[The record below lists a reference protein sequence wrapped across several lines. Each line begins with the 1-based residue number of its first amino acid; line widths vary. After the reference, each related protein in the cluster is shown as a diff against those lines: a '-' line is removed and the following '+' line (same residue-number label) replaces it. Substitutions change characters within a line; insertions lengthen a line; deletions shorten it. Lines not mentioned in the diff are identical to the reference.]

1 MVPKFNEMAFVILKF
16 AMSKD
21 VFTRQDV
28 YAFVADYYKF
38 NQEDLE
44 KTTKRGQQLYK
55 NRADWAITYLMGS
68 DKTNGSINRIM
79 RGEYKIT
86 EFGIQLSK
94 DENKFNKWFYDKTPT
109 NQNLV
114 DDIQTPDE
122 NLEANIEE
130 IHLEVKDEII
140 SRILEREPRFFE
152 NLALELM
159 KKIGYDVGGS
169 SLTQNG
175 ADGGIDGIINEDL
188 FGFSKIY
195 IQAKRYDKGKIGRD
209 ALQAFAGALSNKPT
223 TKGLFITTST
233 FTKEAIEFA
242 KEHQNYS
249 IVLIDKYRLTDLM
262 LKYEVGVEV
271 KEIKKIYKIDADF
284 FEQEI

>member
-1 MVPKFNEMAFVILKF
+1 MVPKFNEMAFPILKF
-16 AMSKD
+16 VSSKYA
-21 VFTRQDV
+21 FTRQDIYGFLV
-28 YAFVADYYKF
+28 DYYKF
-38 NQEDLE
+38 SQEDLGI
-44 KTTKRGQQLYK
+44 KTNSGDTLYK
-55 NRADWAITYLMGS
+55 NRAGWAISYLIGS
-68 DKTNGSINRIM
+68 SKVNGAIKRIK
-79 RGEYKIT
+79 RGEYQIT
-86 EFGIQLSK
+86 EFGMQLIK
-94 DENKFNKWFYDKTPT
+94 DENKFNEWFYDKTPT
-109 NQNLV
+109 NQNLIN
-114 DDIQTPDE
+114 DIQTPDE

-169 SLTQNG
+169 SLTKNG

-195 IQAKRYDKGKIGRD
+195 IQAKRYDKSKIGRD
-209 ALQAFAGALSNKPT
+209 TLQAFAGALSNKPT

-233 FTKEAIEFA
+233 FTKEAIEFSM
-242 KEHQNYS
+242 EHQNYS
-249 IVLIDKYRLTDLM
+249 IILIDKYRLTDLM

-271 KEIKKIYKIDADF
+271 KEIKKIYKVDTDF